1 MTAATL
7 SWGCGIG
14 FPVPWATRNGPNESV
29 GNAAILWGP
38 PSGQGKIPSTA
49 MMPPSSS
56 IPMTAMARAEPFLG
70 TARVSIR
77 RTGAVTP
84 ATARLILDK
93 GGLKTWVPQLPD
105 GTFGPRWG
113 RLPPP
118 QRVCTYGEPP
128 RLFPKAGSPRLPGD
142 WISRTRP
149 NEPRKC
155 RVARATWAHGP
166 AQWLQPAQH
175 IPGAQICLVLGPPG
189 G

>member
-1 MTAATL
+1 VTPATL

-29 GNAAILWGP
+29 GNAAILCGP
-38 PSGQGKIPSTA
+38 PSGHGKMPSIA

-105 GTFGPRWG
+105 GTSGPRWG

-118 QRVCTYGEPP
+118 QRVCTYGEPL
-128 RLFPKAGSPRLPGD
+128 RLSPRSDRLDGRAIG
-142 WISRTRP
+142 ISRTRP
-149 NEPRKC
+149 DEPRKC
-155 RVARATWAHGP
+155 RVGRATWAHGP
-166 AQWLQPAQH
+166 AQGLQPAQH
-175 IPGAQICLVLGPPG
+175 ILGAQIRLVLGPPG

>member
-1 MTAATL
+1 MTPATL

-29 GNAAILWGP
+29 GNALFLGGP

-49 MMPPSSS
+49 MMPPSSN

-84 ATARLILDK
+84 ATARLNLDN

-105 GTFGPRWG
+105 GTSGPRWG
-113 RLPPP
+113 GSLRRKGCAPTANH
-118 QRVCTYGEPP
+118 RVCFPGPTASTAG
-128 RLFPKAGSPRLPGD
+128 RLATRSRLV
-142 WISRTRP
+142 
-149 NEPRKC
+149 EPRKC
-155 RVARATWAHGP
+155 GVRRPTRAHGP
-166 AQWLQPAQH
+166 AQGLQPAQH
-175 IPGAQICLVLGPPG
+175 IPGAQIRLVLGRPG